1 MTIRTFC
8 LNLPIN
14 ELYKRKIIIIKQLFH
29 RLFPKKI
36 AHSKAEIIP
45 RAKHT
50 ISRKDINHNA
60 LKVLYRLNQ
69 HQYAAYLVGG
79 CLRDILLD
87 QKPKDF
93 DIATNASPENIKKLF
108 RNCLLIGRR
117 FRLAH
122 IRFGREIIEVSTF
135 RAQSKKKS
143 FKHRKI
149 AKQGMLL
156 RDNVYGT
163 IEEDVWRRDFT
174 MNALYYNIADFS
186 LVDYCG
192 GLADIQN
199 KIVRIIGEPRL
210 RYQED
215 PVRLLRAI
223 RFAGKLNFQLD
234 SATAEPIQELAPLL
248 RHVPPAR
255 LFEEVLKLFHHGQ
268 ALKTYQLLQQYHL
281 LNELFPQVKQDS
293 LDDSTDKL
301 LELACDNTDKRI
313 QQGKT
318 VSPAFLFAVFLWP
331 NVQRKAQQL
340 IAQHTPI
347 FIAYQQ
353 AVSHALNQQQKLIT
367 LPRRYS
373 TAIRE
378 IWDLQHRL
386 LQRRPFMLHPLMN
399 HPRFRAAYDF
409 LLLRDEIKEIDP
421 EIAPWWTSFLAA
433 DDETRKQLIE
443 TVTRTPRGA
452 KRPKKRGRII

>member
-1 MTIRTFC
+1 M
-8 LNLPIN
+8 
-14 ELYKRKIIIIKQLFH
+14 
-29 RLFPKKI
+29 
-36 AHSKAEIIP
+36 
-45 RAKHT
+45 
-50 ISRKDINHNA
+50 
-60 LKVLYRLNQ
+60 
-69 HQYAAYLVGG
+69 
-79 CLRDILLD
+79 
-87 QKPKDF
+87 
-93 DIATNASPENIKKLF
+93 
-108 RNCLLIGRR
+108 LIGRR

-149 AKQGMLL
+149 ATHGMLL

-215 PVRLLRAI
+215 PVRILRAI
-223 RFAGKLNFQLD
+223 RFASKLDFELD
-234 SATAEPIQELAPLL
+234 PATAEPIQELAPLL

-268 ALKTYQLLQQYHL
+268 ALKTYQLLQQYQL
-281 LNELFPQVKQDS
+281 LNELFPQAKQDS
-293 LDDSTDKL
+293 LDDTNDKI
-301 LELACDNTDKRI
+301 LELACENTDKRI
-313 QQGKT
+313 YQGKT

-331 NVQRKAQQL
+331 SVQSKAEQH
-340 IAQHTPI
+340 ITQHTPI
-347 FIAYQQ
+347 FIAYQH
-353 AVSHALNQQQKLIT
+353 AVSDALSKQQKLIT
-367 LPRRYS
+367 IPRRYS

-386 LQRRPFMLHPLMN
+386 LQRRPYMLYRLIN

-409 LLLRDEIKEIDP
+409 LLLRAEIKEIDP
-421 EIAPWWTSFLAA
+421 SIASWWTHFLEA
-433 DDETRKQLIE
+433 DDATKKQLIQ
-443 TVTRTPRGA
+443 TITQTPRGT
-452 KRPKKRGRII
+452 KRPKKRGRTI

>member
-1 MTIRTFC
+1 M
-8 LNLPIN
+8 
-14 ELYKRKIIIIKQLFH
+14 
-29 RLFPKKI
+29 
-36 AHSKAEIIP
+36 
-45 RAKHT
+45 
-50 ISRKDINHNA
+50 
-60 LKVLYRLNQ
+60 LYRLDQ
-69 HQYAAYLVGG
+69 HRYSAYLVGG
-79 CLRDILLD
+79 SLRDILLKK
-87 QKPKDF
+87 KPKDF
-93 DIATNASPENIKKLF
+93 DIATNASPEFIKKLF

-149 AKQGMLL
+149 AAHGMLL

-192 GLADIQN
+192 GMADIEN
-199 KIVRIIGEPRL
+199 KIVRIIGEPKL

-223 RFAGKLNFQLD
+223 RFAGKLGFALD
-234 SATAEPIQELAPLL
+234 PATAEPIPALAPLL

-268 ALKTYQLLQQYHL
+268 ALKTYQLLHRYGL
-281 LNELFPQVKQDS
+281 LNELFPQTYDALPQDS
-293 LDDSTDKL
+293 THKF
-301 LELACDNTDKRI
+301 LELACQNTDKRI

-331 NVQRKAQQL
+331 SVQHKAEQL
-340 IAQHTPI
+340 ISQRTPI
-347 FIAYQQ
+347 FIAYQH
-353 AVSHALNQQQKLIT
+353 AVSDTLSNQQKHIT
-367 LPRRYS
+367 IPRRYS
-373 TAIRE
+373 AAIRE

-386 LQRRPFMLHPLMN
+386 TQRRSFMLSRLMR

-409 LLLRDEIKEIDP
+409 LLLRAETNEILP
-421 EIAPWWTSFLAA
+421 EIGTWWTCFLEG
-433 DDETRKQLIE
+433 DDETRKQL
-443 TVTRTPRGA
+443 TAAVANPPKSA
-452 KRPKKRGRII
+452 KRPKKRGKTA

>member
-1 MTIRTFC
+1 M
-8 LNLPIN
+8 L
-14 ELYKRKIIIIKQLFH
+14 H
-29 RLFPKKI
+29 RL
-36 AHSKAEIIP
+36 S
-45 RAKHT
+45 
-50 ISRKDINHNA
+50 
-60 LKVLYRLNQ
+60 Q
-69 HQYAAYLVGG
+69 HKYSAYLVGG
-79 CLRDILLD
+79 CLRDILLK
-87 QKPKDF
+87 QEPKDF

-149 AKQGMLL
+149 ATHGMLL

-192 GLADIQN
+192 GLADIKN

-223 RFAGKLNFQLD
+223 RFAGKLGFQLD
-234 SATAEPIQELAPLL
+234 PATAEPIQELAPLL

-268 ALKTYQLLQQYHL
+268 ALKTYQLLRHYHL
-281 LNELFPQVKQDS
+281 LNQLFPQARQDA
-293 LDDSTDKL
+293 LDNASDKL

-318 VSPAFLFAVFLWP
+318 VSPAFLFAVFLWST
-331 NVQRKAQQL
+331 VQTEAQQS
-340 IAQHTPI
+340 IMQHTPT
-347 FIAYQQ
+347 FIAYQH
-353 AVSHALNQQQKLIT
+353 AVSYTLSQQQKLIT
-367 LPRRYS
+367 IPRRYS

-386 LQRRPFMLHPLMN
+386 SQRRPFMLHRLVN

-409 LLLRDEIKEIDP
+409 LLLRAEIKEIDP
-421 EIAPWWTSFLAA
+421 DIANWWARFLTA
-433 DDETRKQLIE
+433 DDETRKQLIL
-443 TVTRTPRGA
+443 TITQIPRGA
-452 KRPKKRGRII
+452 KRPKKQGRIL

>member
-1 MTIRTFC
+1 M
-8 LNLPIN
+8 
-14 ELYKRKIIIIKQLFH
+14 
-29 RLFPKKI
+29 
-36 AHSKAEIIP
+36 
-45 RAKHT
+45 
-50 ISRKDINHNA
+50 
-60 LKVLYRLNQ
+60 
-69 HQYAAYLVGG
+69 VGG
-79 CLRDILLD
+79 CLRDILLK
-87 QKPKDF
+87 QTPKDF

-135 RAQSKKKS
+135 RAQSRKKS

-149 AKQGMLL
+149 ATHGMLL

-199 KIVRIIGEPRL
+199 KIVRIIGEPRI

-223 RFAGKLNFQLD
+223 RFAGKLGFQLD
-234 SATAEPIQELAPLL
+234 LATAEPITELAPLL

-268 ALKTYQLLQQYHL
+268 ALRTYRLLNQYHL
-281 LNELFPQVKQDS
+281 LKELFPQTKLDF
-293 LDDSTDKL
+293 LDDTHTKL
-301 LELACDNTDKRI
+301 LELACENTDQRI
-313 QQGKT
+313 RQGKT

-331 NVQRKAQQL
+331 SVQNKAQQL
-340 IAQHTPI
+340 ISQHIPA
-347 FIAYQQ
+347 FVAYQQ
-353 AVSHALNQQQKLIT
+353 AVSDALSKQQKLIT
-367 LPRRYS
+367 IPRRYS
-373 TAIRE
+373 TSIRE

-386 LQRRPFMLHPLMN
+386 IQRRPHMLHRLIN
-399 HPRFRAAYDF
+399 HPRLRAAYDF
-409 LLLRDEIKEIDP
+409 LLLRAEINEVDP
-421 EIAPWWTSFLAA
+421 NLVNWWTHFLEA
-433 DDETRKQLIE
+433 DLETKKQLIHA
-443 TVTRTPRGA
+443 VTQIIRGN
-452 KRPKKRGRII
+452 KRPKKRGRTI

>member
-1 MTIRTFC
+1 M
-8 LNLPIN
+8 
-14 ELYKRKIIIIKQLFH
+14 H
-29 RLFPKKI
+29 PKAK
-36 AHSKAEIIP
+36 IIP
-45 RAKHT
+45 RAEHT
-50 ISRKDINHNA
+50 ISRKDISHNA

-69 HQYAAYLVGG
+69 HNYSAYLVGG
-79 CLRDILLD
+79 CLRDILLN

-135 RAQSKKKS
+135 RAQNKKKS

-149 AKQGMLL
+149 TAQGMLL

-174 MNALYYNIADFS
+174 MNALYYNIANFS

-192 GLADIQN
+192 GMTDIQH

-223 RFAGKLNFQLD
+223 RFAGKLGFQLD
-234 SATAEPIQELAPLL
+234 PATAEPIQELAPLL

-255 LFEEVLKLFHHGQ
+255 LFEEALKLFHHGQ
-268 ALKTYQLLQQYHL
+268 ALKTYKLLHHYHL
-281 LNELFPQVKQDS
+281 LNQLFPQANPS
-293 LDDSTDKL
+293 LPEASLNKL
-301 LELACDNTDKRI
+301 IELACKNTDERI
-313 QQGKT
+313 HQEKT

-331 NVQRKAQQL
+331 TVQAKAQLL
-340 IAQHTPI
+340 ISQRTPT
-347 FIAYQQ
+347 FIAYQH
-353 AVSHALNQQQKLIT
+353 AVSYALAEQQKYIT
-367 LPRRYS
+367 IPRRYS

-386 LQRRPFMLHPLMN
+386 IQRRPFMINRLMH

-409 LLLRDEIKEIDP
+409 LLLRAETNEIPSD
-421 EIAPWWTSFLAA
+421 IAMWWTNFLEA
-433 DDETRKQLIE
+433 DDEARKQLIL
-443 TVTRTPRGA
+443 TASSTPKGT
-452 KRPKKRGRII
+452 KRSKKRGKTA

>member
-1 MTIRTFC
+1 M
-8 LNLPIN
+8 
-14 ELYKRKIIIIKQLFH
+14 
-29 RLFPKKI
+29 
-36 AHSKAEIIP
+36 
-45 RAKHT
+45 
-50 ISRKDINHNA
+50 
-60 LKVLYRLNQ
+60 
-69 HQYAAYLVGG
+69 GG
-79 CLRDILLD
+79 CLRDILLN

-93 DIATNASPENIKKLF
+93 DIVTNASPENIKKLF

-122 IRFGREIIEVSTF
+122 IRFGREILEVSTF

-149 AKQGMLL
+149 ATHGMLL

-223 RFAGKLNFQLD
+223 RFAGKLDFQLD
-234 SATAEPIQELAPLL
+234 AATAEPIQELAPLL

-268 ALKTYQLLQQYHL
+268 ALKNYQLLQQYHL
-281 LNELFPQVKQDS
+281 INELFPRPEQDEF
-293 LDDSTDKL
+293 DDTADRL
-301 LELACDNTDKRI
+301 LELACKNTDKRI

-331 NVQRKAQQL
+331 TVQTKAQQL
-340 IAQHTPI
+340 IAQHTPT
-347 FIAYQQ
+347 FIAYQH
-353 AVSHALNQQQKLIT
+353 AVSYALSKQQKLIT
-367 LPRRYS
+367 IPRRYS
-373 TAIRE
+373 TTIRE

-386 LQRRPFMLHPLMN
+386 LQRRPFMLHRLMN

-409 LLLRDEIKEIDP
+409 LLLRAKMKEIDV
-421 EIAPWWTSFLAA
+421 EIAHWWTRFLEA
-433 DDETRKQLIE
+433 DDDTRKQLIQ
-443 TVTRTPRGA
+443 TATQAPRGA
-452 KRPKKRGRII
+452 KRPRRGRTI

>member
-1 MTIRTFC
+1 M
-8 LNLPIN
+8 
-14 ELYKRKIIIIKQLFH
+14 
-29 RLFPKKI
+29 
-36 AHSKAEIIP
+36 P
-45 RAKHT
+45 RAEHT
-50 ISRKDINHNA
+50 ISRKDISHNA

-69 HQYAAYLVGG
+69 HKYSAYLVGG
-79 CLRDILLD
+79 CLRDILLN

-93 DIATNASPENIKKLF
+93 DIVTNASPENIKKLF

-122 IRFGREIIEVSTF
+122 IRFGREILEVSTF

-149 AKQGMLL
+149 ATHGMLL

-223 RFAGKLNFQLD
+223 RFAGKLDFQLD
-234 SATAEPIQELAPLL
+234 AATAEPIQELAPLL

-268 ALKTYQLLQQYHL
+268 ALKNYQLLQQYHL
-281 LNELFPQVKQDS
+281 INELFPRPEQDEF
-293 LDDSTDKL
+293 DDTTDRL
-301 LELACDNTDKRI
+301 LELACKNTDKRI

-331 NVQRKAQQL
+331 TVQTKAQQL
-340 IAQHTPI
+340 IAQHTPT
-347 FIAYQQ
+347 FIAYQH
-353 AVSHALNQQQKLIT
+353 AVSYALSKQQKLIT
-367 LPRRYS
+367 IPRRYS
-373 TAIRE
+373 TTIRE

-386 LQRRPFMLHPLMN
+386 LQRRPFMLHRLMN

-409 LLLRDEIKEIDP
+409 LLLRAKMKEIDV
-421 EIAPWWTSFLAA
+421 EIAHWWARFLEA
-433 DDETRKQLIE
+433 DDDTRKQLIQAA
-443 TVTRTPRGA
+443 TQAPRGA
-452 KRPKKRGRII
+452 KRPRRGRTI

>member
-1 MTIRTFC
+1 M
-8 LNLPIN
+8 
-14 ELYKRKIIIIKQLFH
+14 
-29 RLFPKKI
+29 
-36 AHSKAEIIP
+36 S
-45 RAKHT
+45 
-50 ISRKDINHNA
+50 HNA
-60 LKVLYRLNQ
+60 LKVLYRLHQ
-69 HQYAAYLVGG
+69 HKYSAYLVGG

-93 DIATNASPENIKKLF
+93 DIATNARPENIKKLF

-122 IRFGREIIEVSTF
+122 IRFGREVIEVSTF
-135 RAQSKKKS
+135 RAKSRKKS

-149 AKQGMLL
+149 ATHGMLL

-163 IEEDVWRRDFT
+163 IEEDIWRRDFT

-186 LVDYCG
+186 LIDYCG

-199 KIVRIIGEPRL
+199 RIVRIIGDPEL

-223 RFAGKLNFQLD
+223 RFAGKLGFQLD
-234 SATAEPIQELAPLL
+234 PATAKPIQELAPLL

-268 ALKTYQLLQQYHL
+268 ALKTYRLLQQYHL
-281 LNELFPQVKQDS
+281 LNELFPQTKPDA
-293 LDDSTDKL
+293 LDDITEKL

-331 NVQRKAQQL
+331 NVQNKAQEL
-340 IAQHTPI
+340 ITQHTPT

-353 AVSHALNQQQKLIT
+353 AVSYTLSQQQKRIT
-367 LPRRYS
+367 IPRRYS

-386 LQRRPFMLHPLMN
+386 LQRRPFMLHRLTK

-409 LLLRDEIKEIDP
+409 LLLRAEIKAIDP
-421 EIAPWWTSFLAA
+421 EIAHWWTDFLEA
-433 DDETRKQLIE
+433 DDETKKHLIQ
-443 TVTRTPRGA
+443 TVTHTPRGA
-452 KRPKKRGRII
+452 KHPKKRGRTI

>member
-1 MTIRTFC
+1 
-8 LNLPIN
+8 
-14 ELYKRKIIIIKQLFH
+14 
-29 RLFPKKI
+29 
-36 AHSKAEIIP
+36 
-45 RAKHT
+45 
-50 ISRKDINHNA
+50 
-60 LKVLYRLNQ
+60 
-69 HQYAAYLVGG
+69 
-79 CLRDILLD
+79 LRDILLQ

-93 DIATNASPENIKKLF
+93 DIATNASPESIKKLF

-143 FKHRKI
+143 FKHQKI
-149 AKQGMLL
+149 AAHGMLL

-192 GLADIQN
+192 GMADIQN
-199 KIVRIIGEPRL
+199 KIVRIIGEPRI

-223 RFAGKLNFQLD
+223 RFAGKLGFQLD
-234 SATAEPIQELAPLL
+234 PATAEPIQELAPLL

-268 ALKTYQLLQQYHL
+268 ALQTYQLLHQYQL
-281 LNELFPQVKQDS
+281 LKELFPQTKDALDEDS
-293 LDDSTDKL
+293 KF
-301 LELACDNTDKRI
+301 LELACENTDKRV
-313 QQGKT
+313 QQEKT

-331 NVQRKAQQL
+331 TVQAKAQQL
-340 IAQHTPI
+340 MAQHTPQ
-347 FIAYQQ
+347 FVAYQH
-353 AVSHALNQQQKLIT
+353 AVTYALSKQQKLIT
-367 LPRRYS
+367 IPRRYS

-386 LQRRPFMLHPLMN
+386 MQRRPFMVHRLMN

-409 LLLRDEIKEIDP
+409 LLLRAEIKEIDP
-421 EIAPWWTSFLAA
+421 DIAIWWKNFLDP
-433 DDETRKQLIE
+433 DDETKKQLIQ
-443 TVTRTPRGA
+443 TVSNSPRGA
-452 KRPKKRGRII
+452 KRSKKRGNTA

>member
-1 MTIRTFC
+1 M
-8 LNLPIN
+8 
-14 ELYKRKIIIIKQLFH
+14 
-29 RLFPKKI
+29 
-36 AHSKAEIIP
+36 
-45 RAKHT
+45 
-50 ISRKDINHNA
+50 
-60 LKVLYRLNQ
+60 
-69 HQYAAYLVGG
+69 
-79 CLRDILLD
+79 RDILLK
-87 QKPKDF
+87 QTPKDF

-135 RAQSKKKS
+135 RAQSRKKS
-143 FKHRKI
+143 FKHRKV
-149 AKQGMLL
+149 ATHGMLL

-199 KIVRIIGEPRL
+199 KIVRIIGEPRI

-223 RFAGKLNFQLD
+223 RFAGKLGFELD
-234 SATAEPIQELAPLL
+234 PTTAAPIAELAPLL

-268 ALKTYQLLQQYHL
+268 AFRTYRLLNKYQLLK
-281 LNELFPQVKQDS
+281 ELFPQIKHDF
-293 LDDSTDKL
+293 LDDTNDKL
-301 LELACDNTDKRI
+301 LELACENTDQRI
-313 QQGKT
+313 RQGKT

-331 NVQRKAQQL
+331 SVQNKAQQL
-340 IAQHTPI
+340 ISQHTPA
-347 FIAYQQ
+347 FVAYQH
-353 AVSHALNQQQKLIT
+353 AVSDALSKQQKLIT
-367 LPRRYS
+367 IPRRYS
-373 TAIRE
+373 TSIRE

-386 LQRRPFMLHPLMN
+386 IQRRPHMLHRLMN
-399 HPRFRAAYDF
+399 HPRLRAAYDF
-409 LLLRDEIKEIDP
+409 LLLRAEIKEVDP
-421 EIAPWWTSFLAA
+421 NIVSWWTDFLEA
-433 DDETRKQLIE
+433 DLEAKKQLIHA
-443 TVTRTPRGA
+443 VTQIIRGN
-452 KRPKKRGRII
+452 KRPKKRGRTI

>member
-1 MTIRTFC
+1 M
-8 LNLPIN
+8 
-14 ELYKRKIIIIKQLFH
+14 
-29 RLFPKKI
+29 
-36 AHSKAEIIP
+36 
-45 RAKHT
+45 
-50 ISRKDINHNA
+50 
-60 LKVLYRLNQ
+60 
-69 HQYAAYLVGG
+69 GG
-79 CLRDILLD
+79 CLRDILLN

-149 AKQGMLL
+149 AAHGMLL

-192 GLADIQN
+192 GLADIQH

-234 SATAEPIQELAPLL
+234 AATAEPIQELAPLL

-268 ALKTYQLLQQYHL
+268 ALKTYHLLHHYHL
-281 LNELFPQVKQDS
+281 LNELFPRAHQDS
-293 LDDSTDKL
+293 LENATDKL

-313 QQGKT
+313 HQGKT

-331 NVQRKAQQL
+331 TVQTKAQQL
-340 IAQHTPI
+340 ITQHTPT

-353 AVSHALNQQQKLIT
+353 AVSYALSKQQKLIT
-367 LPRRYS
+367 IPRRYS

-378 IWDLQHRL
+378 IWDVQHRL
-386 LQRRPFMLHPLMN
+386 LQRRPFMLHRLMN
-399 HPRFRAAYDF
+399 HSRFRAAYDF
-409 LLLRDEIKEIDP
+409 LLLRAEIKEIDP
-421 EIAPWWTSFLAA
+421 EIANWWTLFLEA
-433 DDETRKQLIE
+433 DEETRKQLIQ
-443 TVTRTPRGA
+443 TVIQAPRGA
-452 KRPKKRGRII
+452 KRSKKRGRTL

>member
-1 MTIRTFC
+1 
-8 LNLPIN
+8 
-14 ELYKRKIIIIKQLFH
+14 LFH
-29 RLFPKKI
+29 RLFTKKI
-36 AHSKAEIIP
+36 VDPQAKIIP
-45 RAKHT
+45 RAEHT
-50 ISRKDINHNA
+50 ISRKNISHNA

-69 HQYAAYLVGG
+69 HKYSAYLVGG
-79 CLRDILLD
+79 CLRDILLK
-87 QKPKDF
+87 QTPKDF

-108 RNCLLIGRR
+108 QNCLLIGRR

-135 RAQSKKKS
+135 RAQSRKKS
-143 FKHRKI
+143 FRHRKI
-149 AKQGMLL
+149 ATHGMLL

-199 KIVRIIGEPRL
+199 KIVRIIGEPRT

-223 RFAGKLNFQLD
+223 RFAGKLGFQLD
-234 SATAEPIQELAPLL
+234 PATAEPIAELAPLL

-268 ALKTYQLLQQYHL
+268 ALKTYRLLHQYHL
-281 LNELFPQVKQDS
+281 LKELFPQIKHHP
-293 LDDSTDKL
+293 TDNTHHKL
-301 LELACDNTDKRI
+301 LELACENTDQRT
-313 QQGKT
+313 QHGKT

-331 NVQRKAQQL
+331 NVQNKAQQL
-340 IAQHTPI
+340 IAQHTPT
-347 FIAYQQ
+347 FVAYQH
-353 AVSHALNQQQKLIT
+353 AVSDTLSKQQKLIT
-367 LPRRYS
+367 IPRRYS
-373 TAIRE
+373 TSIRE

-386 LQRRPFMLHPLMN
+386 LQRRPHMLHRLMN
-399 HPRFRAAYDF
+399 HPRLRAAYDF
-409 LLLRDEIKEIDP
+409 LLLRAEIKEVDP
-421 EIAPWWTSFLAA
+421 NIASWWTHFLEA
-433 DDETRKQLIE
+433 DIETRKQLIQAI
-443 TVTRTPRGA
+443 TQTARGA
-452 KRPKKRGRII
+452 KRQKKRGRTI

>member
-1 MTIRTFC
+1 M
-8 LNLPIN
+8 
-14 ELYKRKIIIIKQLFH
+14 
-29 RLFPKKI
+29 
-36 AHSKAEIIP
+36 
-45 RAKHT
+45 
-50 ISRKDINHNA
+50 
-60 LKVLYRLNQ
+60 
-69 HQYAAYLVGG
+69 VGG
-79 CLRDILLD
+79 CLRDILL
-87 QKPKDF
+87 KRTPKDF

-135 RAQSKKKS
+135 RAQSRKKS

-149 AKQGMLL
+149 ATHGMLL

-199 KIVRIIGEPRL
+199 KIVRIIGEPRI

-223 RFAGKLNFQLD
+223 RFAGKLGFQLD
-234 SATAEPIQELAPLL
+234 LATAEPITELAPLL

-268 ALKTYQLLQQYHL
+268 ALRTYRLLNQYHL
-281 LNELFPQVKQDS
+281 LKELFPQTKLDF
-293 LDDSTDKL
+293 LDDTNTKL
-301 LELACDNTDKRI
+301 LELACENTDQRI
-313 QQGKT
+313 RQGKT

-331 NVQRKAQQL
+331 SVQNKAQQL
-340 IAQHTPI
+340 ISQHTPA
-347 FIAYQQ
+347 FVAYQQ
-353 AVSHALNQQQKLIT
+353 AVSDALSKQQKLIT
-367 LPRRYS
+367 IPRRYS
-373 TAIRE
+373 TSIRE

-386 LQRRPFMLHPLMN
+386 IQRRPHMLHRLMN
-399 HPRFRAAYDF
+399 HPRLRAAYDF
-409 LLLRDEIKEIDP
+409 LLLRAEINEVDP
-421 EIAPWWTSFLAA
+421 NLVSWWTHFLEL
-433 DDETRKQLIE
+433 DLETKKQLIHA
-443 TVTRTPRGA
+443 VTQMIRGN
-452 KRPKKRGRII
+452 KRPKKRGRTI

>member
-1 MTIRTFC
+1 M
-8 LNLPIN
+8 
-14 ELYKRKIIIIKQLFH
+14 
-29 RLFPKKI
+29 
-36 AHSKAEIIP
+36 
-45 RAKHT
+45 
-50 ISRKDINHNA
+50 
-60 LKVLYRLNQ
+60 
-69 HQYAAYLVGG
+69 GG
-79 CLRDILLD
+79 CLRDILLS

-143 FKHRKI
+143 FRHRKI
-149 AKQGMLL
+149 ASHGMLL

-174 MNALYYNIADFS
+174 MNALYCNIADFS

-223 RFAGKLNFQLD
+223 RFAGKLGFQLD
-234 SATAEPIQELAPLL
+234 PATAEPIQELAPLL

-268 ALKTYQLLQQYHL
+268 ALKTYQLLQHYHL
-281 LNELFPQVKQDS
+281 LNELFPEPKQDN
-293 LDDSTDKL
+293 LDDTTDKL
-301 LELACDNTDKRI
+301 LGLACKNTDKRI

-331 NVQRKAQQL
+331 TVQAKV
-340 IAQHTPI
+340 QHLVVQSTPT

-353 AVSHALNQQQKLIT
+353 AVSYALSKQQKLIT

-378 IWDLQHRL
+378 IWNLQHPL
-386 LQRRPFMLHPLMN
+386 LQRRPFMLHRLMN

-409 LLLRDEIKEIDP
+409 LLLRAEIKEIDV
-421 EIAPWWTSFLAA
+421 EIANWWTHFLEA
-433 DDETRKQLIE
+433 DDDTRKQLIQA
-443 TVTRTPRGA
+443 VTQAPRGA
-452 KRPKKRGRII
+452 QRTKKRGRAL